1 MRNFLCNLKR
11 NKLERQLALAECFE
25 LLDKAIYI
33 HDQAVMNFPL
43 KQFLDENEQHPFYN
57 DELRHPASNGDKFVD
72 RNGQTEKVLT
82 FKQQSTQDGGGGGD
96 DEIEM
101 NSRQSTSQPNFAF
114 QLLNEQQMK
123 HCDQINS
130 GNKLSVLGGD
140 YLFSFG
146 ITRLASNVRDSWVFD
161 YVGAAID
168 EYVISQFPATV
179 PESQLFSDVKLPGQ
193 RVTMEDYEQQG
204 GCGANKLLAY
214 CLQLVAHLSDL
225 SSMRYQKSSFDMG
238 LYLKLKWNVS
248 HTPTLLFLLSKSW
261 A

>member
-1 MRNFLCNLKR
+1 M
-11 NKLERQLALAECFE
+11 EQQLALAECYE

-43 KQFLDENEQHPFYN
+43 KQFLDENERHPFYN
-57 DELRHPASNGDKFVD
+57 DELRNPLSASQTVLRFEQNGEEH
-72 RNGQTEKVLT
+72 RPPT
-82 FKQQSTQDGGGGGD
+82 
-96 DEIEM
+96 
-101 NSRQSTSQPNFAF
+101 QPNFAF
-114 QLLNEQQMK
+114 ELLSESQMK

-146 ITRLASNVRDSWVFD
+146 ITRLASQVRDSWVFD
-161 YVGAAID
+161 FVGAAID

-179 PESQLFSDVKLPGQ
+179 PESQLFSDVKLPGE
-193 RVTMEDYEQQG
+193 RVTLEDYELQG

-225 SSMRYQKSSFDMG
+225 SSMRYQRSSFDLG
-238 LYLKLKWNVS
+238 LHLKLKWNVS
-248 HTPTLLFLLSKSW
+248 WVIK
-261 A
+261 